1 MKVNYVSASSL
12 IFANLYPIYGV
23 YFLGW
28 GVPKIILL
36 YFIETVLIAF
46 YGILKMHYLHYE
58 NINVPIISYKQR
70 LQKIFEFFFF
80 FSFWLGISFVFL
92 NILIFGKSDVY
103 TYISYNGIFL
113 MFISH
118 GISFYTNFIKKNEFE
133 KNSMVGLF
141 FEIFFLRL
149 APMHFF
155 IFLSSFLLESIV
167 GPILISFFI
176 LVKTV
181 IDLFFHILEHRRTN
195 YYNVGQVAKQ

>member
-1 MKVNYVSASSL
+1 MKVNFVSASSL

-46 YGILKMHYLHYE
+46 YGLLKMYYLHYE
-58 NINVPIISYKQR
+58 NVDVPIISNKQR
-70 LQKIFEFFFF
+70 LKKLFEFFFF

-103 TYISYNGIFL
+103 SYISFNGIFL

-118 GISFYTNFIKKNEFE
+118 GISFYTNFIKKSEFE

-141 FEIFFLRL
+141 FKIFFLRV
-149 APMHFF
+149 APIHFF
-155 IFLSSFLLESIV
+155 IFLSSYLLNSIV

-176 LVKTV
+176 LVKTA
-181 IDLFFHILEHRRTN
+181 IDLLFHLIEHRSKN
-195 YYNVGQVAKQ
+195 

>member
-1 MKVNYVSASSL
+1 MKVNFVSASSL

-46 YGILKMHYLHYE
+46 YGLLKMYYLHYE
-58 NINVPIISYKQR
+58 NVDVPIISNKQR
-70 LQKIFEFFFF
+70 FKKLFEFFFF
-80 FSFWLGISFVFL
+80 FSFWLGVSFVFL

-103 TYISYNGIFL
+103 SYISLNGIFL

-118 GISFYTNFIKKNEFE
+118 GISFYINFIKKSEFE

-141 FEIFFLRL
+141 FKIFFLRL
-149 APMHFF
+149 APIHFF
-155 IFLSSFLLESIV
+155 IFLSAYLLNSIV

-176 LVKTV
+176 LLKTS
-181 IDLFFHILEHRRTN
+181 IDLLFHLIEHRSKN
-195 YYNVGQVAKQ
+195 

>member
-12 IFANLYPIYGV
+12 ILANLYPIYGV

-46 YGILKMHYLHYE
+46 YGLLKMYYLRYE
-58 NINVPIISYKQR
+58 DINVPIVSNKQR
-70 LQKIFEFFFF
+70 LEKLFGYFFI
-80 FSFWLGISFVFL
+80 FSFWLGVSFVFL
-92 NILIFGKSDVY
+92 NILIFEKSDVY
-103 TYISYNGIFL
+103 SYISYNGILL

-118 GISFYTNFIKKNEFE
+118 GISFYTNFIKRNEFE
-133 KNSMVGLF
+133 LNSMTGFF

-155 IFLSSFLLESIV
+155 IFLSSYLLDSIV

-176 LVKTV
+176 LTKTA
-181 IDLFFHILEHRRTN
+181 IDLLFHLIEHRS
-195 YYNVGQVAKQ
+195 KS

>member
-1 MKVNYVSASSL
+1 MKVNFVSASSL

-46 YGILKMHYLHYE
+46 YSLLKMYYLHYE
-58 NINVPIISYKQR
+58 NVDVPIISNKQR
-70 LQKIFEFFFF
+70 LKKLFEFFFF

-103 TYISYNGIFL
+103 SYISFNGIFL

-118 GISFYTNFIKKNEFE
+118 GISFYTNFIKKSEFE

-141 FEIFFLRL
+141 FEIFFLRV
-149 APMHFF
+149 APIHFF
-155 IFLSSFLLESIV
+155 IFLSAYLLNSIV

-176 LVKTV
+176 LVKTA
-181 IDLFFHILEHRRTN
+181 IDLLFHLIEHRSKN
-195 YYNVGQVAKQ
+195 

>member
-1 MKVNYVSASSL
+1 MKVNFVSASSL

-46 YGILKMHYLHYE
+46 YGLLKMYYLHYE
-58 NINVPIISYKQR
+58 NVDVPIISNKQR
-70 LQKIFEFFFF
+70 FKKLFEFFFF
-80 FSFWLGISFVFL
+80 FSFWLGVSFVFL

-103 TYISYNGIFL
+103 SYISFNGIFL

-118 GISFYTNFIKKNEFE
+118 GISFYINFIKKSEFE

-141 FEIFFLRL
+141 FKIFFLRL
-149 APMHFF
+149 APIHFF
-155 IFLSSFLLESIV
+155 IFLSAYLLNSIV

-176 LVKTV
+176 LLKTS
-181 IDLFFHILEHRRTN
+181 IDLLFHLIEHRSKN
-195 YYNVGQVAKQ
+195 